1 MACLSALEHFDGLP
15 PEAIQRIIFE
25 IATLGTKG
33 WNVNDP
39 TPRYEL
45 RSMPGKL
52 SGLQLA
58 SLLYVGM
65 KLTTPERNCGFDL
78 AAEYETAKQ
87 LFEKKRG
94 K

>member
-1 MACLSALEHFDGLP
+1 
-15 PEAIQRIIFE
+15 
-25 IATLGTKG
+25 
-33 WNVNDP
+33 
-39 TPRYEL
+39 
-45 RSMPGKL
+45 MPGKL